1 MANLRSLGEPASRW
15 FEEIKNLKFSFF
27 VISGVILLATLLTPR
42 IVFGNRIATLLFFLY
57 LLVLISIVFLRWPV
71 LGLIA
76 IVLGGMFVPFVGP
89 SGLNAAVVGVAL
101 MLGLWFLK
109 MIAEQ
114 RKIQLIISRTTIPL
128 FIFMLISLFSFGIG
142 QLPWFFHVKSAPLD
156 AQLAGLSI
164 FVLSAGAFLLVAHLV
179 QDLRWLKALT
189 WIFIALGAFYVFG
202 RLVPTGF
209 IDRIYHLS
217 FSAGS
222 MFWTWLVALAFSQ
235 AFLNQRLQL
244 RWRLVLG
251 IIVLT
256 ALYVAYFQAGTW
268 KSGWI
273 PPLVAIAAIIGFRYL
288 RPALVLAPFLLLP
301 TYIFAISVIET
312 DLYSWATRLEA
323 WEILINIV
331 KANPVLGLGFGNYY
345 WITPLFPI
353 RGYAIVFNSHSQY
366 VDILAQTGILGLVC
380 FLWFLWEVGRLGWR
394 MRERIPNGFPRAY
407 VYGALG
413 GLAGTLVASTLV
425 DWVLPFV
432 YNIGLGGFRASV
444 IVWMFLGGL
453 VSLNQM
459 FREKTKIANGFHE

>member
-1 MANLRSLGEPASRW
+1 MTYLRLLGKPLNRW
-15 FEEIKNLKFSFF
+15 LEQDKENKLRFI
-27 VISGVILLATLLTPR
+27 VISGVLLMAALLTPR
-42 IVFGNRIATLLFFLY
+42 IISGNRNPTLLFLLY

-76 IVLGGMFVPFVGP
+76 IFLGGMFVPFVGP
-89 SGLNAAVVGVAL
+89 SGLNAAEIVVAL

-128 FIFMLISLFSFGIG
+128 LIFILISIFSFGVG
-142 QLPWFFHVKSAPLD
+142 QLSWFFHVSSAPLD
-156 AQLAGLSI
+156 AQLAGFSI
-164 FVLSAGAFLLVAHLV
+164 FILSAGAFLLAAHLV
-179 QDLRWLKALT
+179 QELRWLKVLT

-209 IDRIYHLS
+209 IDRIYHIG

-244 RWRLVLG
+244 RWRFVLG
-251 IIVLT
+251 VIVIT
-256 ALYVAYFQAGTW
+256 ALYVAYFQAGDW
-268 KSGWI
+268 KSGWL

-288 RPALVLAPFLLLP
+288 RPILVLVPFVLVP
-301 TYIFAISVIET
+301 IYNIAISVIET

-323 WEILINIV
+323 WVILTNIIKV
-331 KANPVLGLGFGNYY
+331 NPILGLGFGNYY

-353 RGYAIVFNSHSQY
+353 RGYAVSFNSHSQY

-394 MRERIPNGFPRAY
+394 MRERVPEGFSRAY

-432 YNIGLGGFRASV
+432 YNLGLSGFRASV
-444 IVWMFLGGL
+444 LVWIFLGGL
-453 VSLNQM
+453 VSLNRM
-459 FREKTKIANGFHE
+459 FPEKAE